1 MKKTFKLQVENKN
14 PQRLLEAIKHEIRK
28 YVKREKRKPL
38 PENVDYWQFECKFA
52 KGDNTPKEI
61 DFLEITKCIDEA
73 SNENCESFYIEIIS
87 KEGIRVKKTTQIED
101 SESTEESEEEKAED

>member
-28 YVKREKRKPL
+28 YIKREKRKPL
-38 PENVDYWQFECKFA
+38 PEDVDYWKFECKFA
-52 KGDNTPKEI
+52 KEDNTPETI

-73 SNENCESFYIEIIS
+73 STQECKSFYIEILS
-87 KEGIRVKKTTQIED
+87 TEGIKIKK
-101 SESTEESEEEKAED
+101 STEEVEENKTTED